1 MSAFVWRSGAGK
13 ADPLVVGGKATNLDR
28 LARLG
33 FQVPPFYAI
42 TTAAFGA
49 SRATSSAQALPA
61 EMRKEIF
68 RAQSELFPPDAFVAV
83 RSSAVGEDAA
93 GESFAG
99 IHDSFLYVRGPDAI
113 ADAIRKVWASA
124 SSERALA
131 YRTSRNLP
139 RDNVEIAVVVQL
151 MVEADVSGVIF
162 TAEPTTG
169 DVHRT
174 VISSLYG
181 LGEGLVSGGLD
192 ADLFT
197 VDKRTRAIDPVVA
210 NKPERFVFDHVK
222 QGGVMREPVPATL
235 RDTAS
240 LTDPQILAVADVA
253 RRIEDAYGAPQ
264 DIEFA
269 LDRAG
274 TLWVLQTRPI
284 TTIEELGPSAGY
296 GLLWDNS
303 NIIESFSGVTSPMT
317 FSVIRRAYATVYR
330 CFSEVMGIA
339 PDTIRQSEP
348 LYQNMLGLIRGR
360 VYYNLRSWYLLL
372 RLFPGFE
379 YNRQF
384 MESMMGV
391 KESYEPERAPPAS
404 ATRRYLVELPAL
416 VRLVLRSTWN
426 FLRIRSRVA
435 RFEEHFELHYR
446 RWVAMDFAEKRP
458 HELMAIY
465 GEMEREILEQWRA
478 PIINDLFVM
487 MNYGILKKLCASWC
501 GDASGSLQNDLI
513 CGEGGIKSTEPT
525 FRLMDLARDVRAQP
539 ELARLFAETPLDEIG
554 RATRSDP
561 RFTSFSAAFARYLE
575 EYGFRC
581 MNELKLEEPTLR
593 DRPDFAY
600 QVIRNYVTSQGGAD
614 PTAIHSRESEIRSR
628 AEARSGDLL
637 SWWRRPVFHRV
648 LANARL
654 GVKNR
659 ENMRFA
665 RTRIF
670 GLVREL
676 VRSLGTQLADAGML
690 ARADDVFYL
699 TLDEVF
705 DYVKGTAVTTRLS
718 DLVALRRAEFD
729 AYRSADSVEP
739 DDRFETFGV
748 VYSRNRFKGRVAAIP
763 TTDGMLK
770 GIPCSPGKVTN
781 KVKVILTP
789 SDDAQL
795 AGEILVAGRTD
806 PGWVPLYPSVS
817 GLLIE
822 RGSIL
827 SHSAIVAREMG
838 IPTIVGIPGLTS
850 LLKTGDTVVMDG
862 STGIIEIVGDRGP
875 ER

>member
-1 MSAFVWRSGAGK
+1 MSNLVWRSDGPSK
-13 ADPLVVGGKATNLDR
+13 ADPQAVGGKAANLDR
-28 LARLG
+28 LTRLG
-33 FQVPPFYAI
+33 HRVPAFYVV
-42 TTAAFGA
+42 TTAAFSA
-49 SRATSSAQALPA
+49 SRSLSPRDPLPLPL
-61 EMRKEIF
+61 RKEIF
-68 RAQSELFPPDAFVAV
+68 RAQAELFPPDIFMAV

-99 IHDSFLYVRGPDAI
+99 IHDSFLYVRG
-113 ADAIRKVWASA
+113 ADAIIDAIRRVWASVY
-124 SSERALA
+124 SERAMA
-131 YRTSRNLP
+131 YRKSRQLP
-139 RDNVEIAVVVQL
+139 TDNVQIAVVVQQ
-151 MVEADVSGVIF
+151 MVDADVSGVAF

-169 DVHRT
+169 DVHR
-174 VISSLYG
+174 VVVSSLYG

-197 VDKRTRAIDPVVA
+197 IDKRTQAIETLA
-210 NKPERFVFDHVK
+210 AEKTERFVFDVAK
-222 QGGVMREPVPATL
+222 AGGVTREPVPAEV
-235 RDTAS
+235 RDGPS
-240 LTDPQILAVADVA
+240 LSESQVRLVVEAA
-253 RRIEDAYGAPQ
+253 RKIEDAWGAPQ

-269 LDRAG
+269 VDGAG
-274 TLWVLQTRPI
+274 SLWILQTRPI
-284 TTIEELGPSAGY
+284 TTVEEHGPAAGY

-339 PDTIRQSEP
+339 PETIRQSEP
-348 LYQNMLGLIRGR
+348 LYQNMLGLISGR

-391 KESYEPERAPPAS
+391 KESYEPERAPPPS
-404 ATRRYLVELPAL
+404 AARRYFVELPAL
-416 VRLVLRSTWN
+416 LRLVLRSTRN
-426 FLRIRSRVA
+426 FVRIRSLVA
-435 RFEEHFELHYR
+435 RFEDHFELHYR
-446 RWVAMDFAEKRP
+446 RWAAMDLSEKRP

-465 GEMEREILEQWRA
+465 GDMEREILEQWRA

-487 MNYGILKKLCASWC
+487 MNYGVLKKLCASWC
-501 GDASGSLQNDLI
+501 GDTSGSLQNDLI
-513 CGEGGIKSTEPT
+513 CGEGGIRSTEPT

-539 ELARLFAETPLDEIG
+539 ELVQVFTTQPLGEIARVTQ
-554 RATRSDP
+554 SDP
-561 RFTSFSAAFARYLE
+561 RFAAFRSAFAQYLD

-600 QVIRNYVTSQGGAD
+600 QVIRNYVTSQSGTD
-614 PTAIHSRESEIRSR
+614 PGTIHTREMAIRSSAEER
-628 AEARSGDLL
+628 ADALL
-637 SWWRRPVFHRV
+637 RSWWKRRVFGQV
-648 LANARL
+648 LKNARL

-676 VRSLGTQLADAGML
+676 VRSMGTQLAQAG
-690 ARADDVFYL
+690 AIDRPDDVFYL
-699 TLDEVF
+699 TLDETF
-705 DYVKGTAVTTRLS
+705 DYVKGTAVTTRLRE
-718 DLVALRRAEFD
+718 LVALRRAEFD
-729 AYRSADSVEP
+729 EYRSDESSAP
-739 DDRFETFGV
+739 DDRFETFGM
-748 VYSRNRFKGRVAAIP
+748 VYSRNRFRGRVAAVAQ
-763 TTDGMLK
+763 TDGVLR
-770 GIPCSPGKVTN
+770 GIPCSPGRVTN
-781 KVKVILTP
+781 RVKVILTP

-795 AGEILVAGRTD
+795 SGEILVAGRTD

-850 LLKTGDTVVMDG
+850 TLKTGQTVSMDG
-862 STGIIEIVGDRGP
+862 STGTIEIIE
-875 ER
+875 ESS